1 MPLLRSGEARTP
13 VISTGSRAH
22 RPVASRSPVAS
33 RPADASRSSG
43 VTRSTGFRVAAPL
56 VLAAALGLA
65 LAGCTPE
72 ATPSPA
78 PTTQAAAPTP
88 TATPTAAPAAYDPNA
103 GAEANKP
110 AFDQVNQGV
119 IAANSAAGGADFVL
133 ALRAAGFD
141 SGAMQLTPDI
151 TTVGVK
157 ADSVQFSV
165 RLSDGCLVGQY
176 GQGTYESQVM
186 PALGTGA
193 CLIGQTRPID
203 F

>member
-1 MPLLRSGEARTP
+1 MPILRSGEARTP
-13 VISTGSRAH
+13 
-22 RPVASRSPVAS
+22 
-33 RPADASRSSG
+33 
-43 VTRSTGFRVAAPL
+43 TRSRLRIVAPL

-72 ATPSPA
+72 AAPS
-78 PTTQAAAPTP
+78 PTP
-88 TATPTAAPAAYDPNA
+88 TADVATPTATASAPPAAAVYDPNA
-103 GAEANKP
+103 GAAANKP
-110 AFDQVNQGV
+110 VFDQTNQAV
-119 IAANSAAGGADFVL
+119 IAANPSAGGADFIV
-133 ALRAAGFD
+133 ALRNAGFD
-141 SGAMQLTPDI
+141 GSAMQLTPDI

-176 GQGTYESQVM
+176 GLGSYESQVM
-186 PALGTGA
+186 PALGTGG